1 MPFPIAAAAP
11 IIGAGISAISSI
23 YTNWRN
29 RQLANEQNQF
39 NLNMWNAQNKYN
51 TPSEQL
57 ARLKQA
63 GINPNFMGSSISA
76 GNVAASASPSAD
88 LANQASPFTPEA
100 GAQVASAIIEGK
112 NAETNAKNAETE
124 AKNAETNAQN
134 AETNRLRQEVD
145 ARLAVIE
152 GEVKK
157 EQKEFIFQQRLN
169 AEQELN
175 NIVDMGAKIRE
186 ETKGQ
191 QQINRNLKVVA
202 DIAEKYGEQQVL
214 AQLNEASSRIR
225 LNISQAEL
233 NSVNKELAPKLAE
246 YAKMTA
252 QAALT
257 SADAAKQNAAS
268 TKKKIDF
275 EVGSAFE
282 QHKKVDAATIEMY
295 KAIAWNQYTGIIGD
309 ILGKV
314 PKLRKDI
321 GKLFEK
327 KPAQDIPF
335 IDLSGNSSY
344 SNPSIYNPNQLQ
356 GPNTN
361 GLPNYSR
368 SLPWL
373 RNGGGR

>member
-23 YTNWRN
+23 FTNWRN

-51 TPSEQL
+51 TPAEQL

-112 NAETNAKNAETE
+112 NADTNAKNAETE

-145 ARLAVIE
+145 ARLAGIE

-157 EQKEFIFQQRLN
+157 EQKEFIYQQRLN

-186 ETKGQ
+186 ETKGIQ
-191 QQINRNLKVVA
+191 QHNRNLKVIA
-202 DIAEKYGEQQVL
+202 DLAEKYGEKQVL
-214 AQLNEASSRIR
+214 AQLNEASSRIK
-225 LNISQAEL
+225 LNISQSKL
-233 NSVNKELAPKLAE
+233 NDINRKLAPVLAE
-246 YAKMTA
+246 CQKNQA
-252 QAALT
+252 QAAVT
-257 SADAAKQNAAS
+257 SAEAAKLQADSN
-268 TKKKIDF
+268 KRRIDF
-275 EVGSAFE
+275 EVGEAFQNTKDVSAA
-282 QHKKVDAATIEMY
+282 QIEMY
-295 KAIAWNQYTGIIGD
+295 KAIAWAQYAGGIGNIFGNLKKNNPSLFPNKPNQRGPIN
-309 ILGKV
+309 
-314 PKLRKDI
+314 
-321 GKLFEK
+321 
-327 KPAQDIPF
+327 
-335 IDLSGNSSY
+335 GNLQWDNGLT
-344 SNPSIYNPNQLQ
+344 SNPYIYNPNLI
-356 GPNTN
+356 GNSSAP
-361 GLPNYSR
+361 GGY
-368 SLPWL
+368 LPWL
-373 RNGGGR
+373 R

>member
-11 IIGAGISAISSI
+11 VIAAGVSAVSNIF
-23 YTNWRN
+23 TNLRN
-29 RQLANEQNQF
+29 ARLANQQNAYNF
-39 NLNMWNAQNKYN
+39 NMWQQMNSYN
-51 TPSEQL
+51 NPSEQVK
-57 ARLKQA
+57 RLKAA
-63 GINPNFMGSSISA
+63 GLNPNFMGSNISA
-76 GNVAASASPSAD
+76 GNVASSAAPSAD
-88 LANQASPFTPEA
+88 LANQVSPITPEA
-100 GAQVASAIIEGK
+100 GASVASAIIEGK

-124 AKNAETNAQN
+124 AKNADTNAKN

-145 ARLAVIE
+145 ARLAVLE

-157 EQKEFIFQQRLN
+157 EQKEFIYQQRLN
-169 AEQELN
+169 AEEELN
-175 NIVDMGAKIRE
+175 NIVDMGEKIRE
-186 ETKGQ
+186 ESKGQ
-191 QQINRNLKVVA
+191 KEINRNLKVVA
-202 DIAEKYGEQQVL
+202 DIAEKYGE
-214 AQLNEASSRIR
+214 AQALVELNEATSRIK

-233 NSVNKELAPKLAE
+233 NDVNKSLSPKLAE

-257 SADAAKQNAAS
+257 SSDAAKQNAAS

-275 EVGSAFE
+275 EVGAAFE

-295 KAIAWNQYTGIIGD
+295 KAIAWNQYAGIVGD
-309 ILGKV
+309 VLGKV
-314 PKLRKDI
+314 PKLRKDL

-335 IDLSGNSSY
+335 IDLSGQGSR

-356 GPNTN
+356 GPSTQ